1 MARARAQTSRWGQC
15 GKISL
20 GSKRGRVARRV
31 VHLVEAPTAEMAGV
45 SEDTAEVS
53 ADQMEDPGSGQAGDL
68 AADQMAVVHL
78 GRVVRV
84 LAGRDR
90 RRRHRLTQTP
100 SCW

>member
-1 MARARAQTSRWGQC
+1 M
-15 GKISL
+15 
-20 GSKRGRVARRV
+20 

-68 AADQMAVVHL
+68 VADRTVVVHL
-78 GRVVRV
+78 DRVVRV
-84 LAGRDR
+84 PAGLGR
-90 RRRHRLTQTP
+90 RRRRLTRIL

>member
-1 MARARAQTSRWGQC
+1 MA
-15 GKISL
+15 
-20 GSKRGRVARRV
+20 
-31 VHLVEAPTAEMAGV
+31 HLVVALMMEMAGV

-68 AADQMAVVHL
+68 VADRMAVGRL
-78 GRVVRV
+78 GRAVRV

-90 RRRHRLTQTP
+90 RHHHRLTRIP

>member
-1 MARARAQTSRWGQC
+1 M
-15 GKISL
+15 
-20 GSKRGRVARRV
+20 
-31 VHLVEAPTAEMAGV
+31 VHLVEAPTAETAGV

-53 ADQMEDPGSGQAGDL
+53 ADQMEDPGNGQAGDL
-68 AADQMAVVHL
+68 VADRVAVDRL

-90 RRRHRLTQTP
+90 RRHHRLTQIP

>member
-1 MARARAQTSRWGQC
+1 M
-15 GKISL
+15 
-20 GSKRGRVARRV
+20 
-31 VHLVEAPTAEMAGV
+31 VHLAEAPTAEMAGG

-68 AADQMAVVHL
+68 VADRMAVGRL

-90 RRRHRLTQTP
+90 RRRHRLTRIP
-100 SCW
+100 SFW